1 MGLQQLSIQAIK
13 KLASRK
19 EVRRIAVENFLMTV
33 HNNESKQQALMN
45 LKWDAERYR
54 WNTATIRA
62 IEDGIDQADS

>member
-1 MGLQQLSIQAIK
+1 MLRLLQIEDIK
-13 KLASRK
+13 TLASRK

-33 HNNESKQQALMN
+33 HHNESKQQALMN